1 MPGKKTNSG
10 RDGVAGVQ
18 AVSRKVLKV
27 VIMIYECSSASL
39 G

>member
-1 MPGKKTNSG
+1 MPGKKTNRG